1 MTRTYR
7 GNFLFGAV
15 KLTKKADLD
24 KYKYSS
30 YDVGFDLRSEF
41 SWKDGSVGSVFIFE
55 VDNNSSLN
63 NDGRNKN
70 ILVLGE
76 GRTQSIRSCA

>member
-7 GNFLFGAV
+7 ANFLFGAV
-15 KLTKKADLD
+15 KLTKKADPD

-30 YDVGFDLRSEF
+30 FDVGFDLRSEF
-41 SWKDGSVGSVFIFE
+41 SWKDGSVGSVIIFE
-55 VDNNSSLN
+55 VDNNSSVH

-76 GRTQSIRSCA
+76 GRTQSIR